1 VNLLSSLQYLVA
13 LDEHRHFARAAQ
25 ACHITQPA
33 LSNALRALEA
43 EFAAV
48 IVKRG
53 RTFEG
58 FTPEGEQVLAS
69 ARRMLNEHKVLAQSL
84 RSTADQPSGKLV
96 IGAVPTAIPVAA
108 RFAAMLQAKHPGVM
122 PVVLSLSSSELEK
135 RLGNLSLDMAL
146 GYADRMELVDAQLTS
161 YPQYSEH
168 YFLLRKAARAH
179 ALELQI
185 GKPMSWVQA
194 AQLRLCLLTPEMHN
208 RAIVDASFAAAGCK
222 PVPIMETNSI
232 LTMAL
237 TVVAGEVCSVMPGAL
252 VSAVRGYRE
261 LEALPLVEP
270 QVLTPIS
277 FLVHPTV
284 RPSRVMEV
292 ALALAQDGAWLR
304 QAAMHTGLLIAL

>member
-43 EFAAV
+43 EFSVV
-48 IVKRG
+48 IVRRS

-69 ARRMLNEHKVLAQSL
+69 ARRMLNEHKVLAQTL

-146 GYADRMELVDAQLTS
+146 GYADRMNLVDVQLTA

-179 ALELQI
+179 PLELQI
-185 GKPMSWVQA
+185 GKPMSWAKA
-194 AQLRLCLLTPEMHN
+194 AQMRLCLLTPEMHN
-208 RAIVDASFAAAGCK
+208 RTIVDASFAEAGCK

-277 FLVHPTV
+277 FLVHSTV